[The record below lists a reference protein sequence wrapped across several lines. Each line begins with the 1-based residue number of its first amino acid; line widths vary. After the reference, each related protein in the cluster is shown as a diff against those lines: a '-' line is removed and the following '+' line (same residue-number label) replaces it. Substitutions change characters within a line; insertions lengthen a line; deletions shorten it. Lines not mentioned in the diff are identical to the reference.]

1 VDRKRQE
8 RSELHLE
15 IIMLTIG
22 VLASGRGSNFQS
34 IIDNIKS
41 GYINAKIAM
50 LITDNAKAYAIE
62 RARNNNIETLL
73 LIPKNFPDKD
83 SYYRHI
89 ADELKKRGIELVVL
103 AGFMRVVGQPL
114 IERFK
119 NRIINIHPALLPSF
133 PGLHGQKQALEY
145 GVKIAGCTVHFV
157 DEGVDTG
164 PIIIQSAV
172 PAYEDDTEDTLSER
186 ILKEEHRIFPLAV
199 KLFAESRIKVKGR
212 KVFIE
217 SQREEAVITNPP
229 HSKISPLVIPL
240 NR

>member
-1 VDRKRQE
+1 
-8 RSELHLE
+8 
-15 IIMLTIG
+15 MLTIG

-41 GYINAKIAM
+41 GYINAKIAL
-50 LITDNAKAYAIE
+50 LITDNANAYAIE
-62 RARNNNIETLL
+62 RAKNNNIETLV
-73 LIPKNFPDKD
+73 LIPKNFPDRD

-89 ADELKKRGIELVVL
+89 ADELKKRNIDLVIL

-119 NRIINIHPALLPSF
+119 NRIMNIHPALLPSF
-133 PGLHGQKQALEY
+133 PGLHGQKQAVEY

-199 KLFAESRIKVKGR
+199 KLFAEDKIKVKGR

-217 SQREEAVITNPP
+217 SNRKEAVITNPP
-229 HSKISPLVIPL
+229 HSKI
-240 NR
+240 